1 MNLSVVIITKDSA
14 DKIKDCL
21 ESARSI
27 TSDILVIDGGSID
40 GTVKIAERYGARV
53 IKQLGRGYSD
63 WRNQGIKE
71 ARGEWIFYLDS
82 DERVTPE
89 LAREIESLITGHKLA
104 FFAYAIPRRNIIL
117 GKEMKHGGWWP
128 DYVKRLYKKSAL
140 KKWVGDLHEE
150 PVFEGKMGHLKN
162 PMVHLKHSS
171 LSEMIEKT
179 NQWSEIEAKLL
190 FDASHPK
197 MSWWRFF
204 RIMLTE
210 FWYRMVIKKGFLDGV
225 EGVIYAIYQMWS
237 KFVTYAKLWEMQLQY
252 QKSKIKEQK

>member
-1 MNLSVVIITKDSA
+1 MNLSVVIITKNSA
-14 DKIKDCL
+14 DKIENCL
-21 ESARSI
+21 ESTKSI
-27 TSDILVIDGGSID
+27 TNDILVIDGGSID
-40 GTVKIAERYGARV
+40 ETVKIAERHSARV
-53 IKQLGRGYSD
+53 IKQVGKGYSD

-71 ARGEWIFYLDS
+71 VKGEWIFYLDS

-89 LAREIESLITGHKLA
+89 LAREIKSLITGHKLA
-104 FFAYAIPRRNIIL
+104 FFAYAIPRRNTIL
-117 GKEMKHGGWWP
+117 GNEMKHGGWWP

-162 PMVHLKHSS
+162 PMIHLKHDN

-179 NQWSEIEAKLL
+179 NKWSEIEAKLL
-190 FDASHPK
+190 FDANHPK

-210 FWYRMVIKKGFLDGV
+210 FWYRIVIKKGFMDGV
-225 EGVIYAIYQMWS
+225 EGIIYAIYQMWS
-237 KFVTYAKLWEMQLQY
+237 KFITYAKLWEMQQKI
-252 QKSKIKEQK
+252 KSKI